1 MDLFSHQPK
10 AETATLPATEH
21 QTHAV
26 FAELSLPFEEIWQ
39 GFTAYTHLWWPQQLR
54 QESTSHIEKP
64 GESQARFLSG
74 RNVAGFRGTV
84 DGLLAVPQVR

>member
-39 GFTAYTHLWWPQQLR
+39 GFTAYTHLWWPQ
-54 QESTSHIEKP
+54 
-64 GESQARFLSG
+64 
-74 RNVAGFRGTV
+74 
-84 DGLLAVPQVR
+84 